1 MELYDRN
8 NDARKIYQGGI
19 MTIYQLKAK
28 LQELCDNFYS
38 DYEIVVH
45 IEPTTETITVV
56 NADLLNKRIEI
67 E

>member
-1 MELYDRN
+1 
-8 NDARKIYQGGI
+8 
-19 MTIYQLKAK
+19 MTVCQLKAK

-45 IEPTTETITVV
+45 IEPTTETMTVV
-56 NADLLNKRIEI
+56 NADLINKRIEI

>member
-1 MELYDRN
+1 
-8 NDARKIYQGGI
+8 